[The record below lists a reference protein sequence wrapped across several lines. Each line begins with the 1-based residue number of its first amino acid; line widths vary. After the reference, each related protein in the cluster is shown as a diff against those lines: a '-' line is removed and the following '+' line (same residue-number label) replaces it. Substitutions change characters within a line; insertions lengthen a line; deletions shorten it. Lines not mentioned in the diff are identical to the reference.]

1 MPKKTRRSNFKF
13 IYKTPYLMVSLAV
26 FVIVSYMPLV
36 VYLAVK
42 LYVPFLLM
50 LTLTLATPFALVV
63 AV

>member
-1 MPKKTRRSNFKF
+1 MIINCPQGDENYFIVNF
-13 IYKTPYLMVSLAV
+13 AV

-36 VYLAVK
+36 VNLAVK
-42 LYVPFLLM
+42 LYVPFLLR